1 MTDVVVDDQRELRK
15 LEDLSRPEP
24 SVHSSNDPVVETRR
38 ALENELAR
46 MAAELLNC
54 ETIPVEAR
62 LEDLGATSLTA
73 ARLLGK
79 LALAGRDSQMPGAK
93 VALLKV
99 AFRVESDR
107 YVGRASHRWRGG
119 RRDDSARFPTQ
130 VALLGSV
137 RDLARVLLRLDS
149 DDAPFGGGKA
159 PDGYVVRVAY
169 CGG

>member
-1 MTDVVVDDQRELRK
+1 MTDVIVDDQRELRK
-15 LEDLSRPEP
+15 LQDLSRPEP
-24 SVHSSNDPVVETRR
+24 SVHSSNDPVVDTRR

-54 ETIPVEAR
+54 ESIPVEAR

-99 AFRVESDR
+99 A
-107 YVGRASHRWRGG
+107 
-119 RRDDSARFPTQ
+119 
-130 VALLGSV
+130 LLGSV

-149 DDAPFGGGKA
+149 DDAPFGGGRA